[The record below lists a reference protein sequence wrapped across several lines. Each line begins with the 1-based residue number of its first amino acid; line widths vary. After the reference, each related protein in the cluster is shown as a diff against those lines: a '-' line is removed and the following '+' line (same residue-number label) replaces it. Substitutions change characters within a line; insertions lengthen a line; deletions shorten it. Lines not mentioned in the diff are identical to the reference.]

1 MVNNSCKVQINN
13 LKLIFLK
20 IKKILIRFKIEILM
34 LKKKHQ
40 YIQEKVSCN
49 NLINIF
55 WIDVNGKVAIVN
67 LLSNI

>member
-1 MVNNSCKVQINN
+1 MVNNSCKVQINH

-34 LKKKHQ
+34 LKKNHQ

>member
-1 MVNNSCKVQINN
+1 MVNNSCKVQINH

-34 LKKKHQ
+34 LKKNHQ

-49 NLINIF
+49 KIINIF
-55 WIDVNGKVAIVN
+55 CIDVNGKVAIVN